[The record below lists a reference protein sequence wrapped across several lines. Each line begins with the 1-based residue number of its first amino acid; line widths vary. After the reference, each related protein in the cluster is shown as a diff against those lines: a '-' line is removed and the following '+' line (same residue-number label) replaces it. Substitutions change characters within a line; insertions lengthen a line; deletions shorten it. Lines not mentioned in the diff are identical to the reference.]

1 MNFEDILQE
10 AGSFG
15 KFQIFTLLLLCLPRF
30 ILPLHFLLHNFLA
43 AIPPHR
49 CAIPHQDQFA
59 NLTEEEVLL
68 INVPRDFE
76 GAFSSCEMFSEPQF
90 HLLLNSTEVPSNT
103 SSVRS
108 CQHGWVYDQ
117 SQFTST
123 IATQWDLVCEQRSL
137 NQATA
142 TFFFIGVTLGAVI
155 FGYLS
160 DRFGRKTMLLVSFV
174 CTLVFG
180 LVSSASVTYSM
191 LAVTRTLTGI
201 AICGLSLIVA
211 PLGMEWVDIQHRSWS
226 GIMTSLFWSFGNM
239 FLALIAYLVR
249 DWRWLLLA
257 VTLPCVL
264 GIISMW
270 WLSESARW
278 LLAKGKLKQAHK
290 NLQQCAKMNGQKD
303 FGAKI
308 NLEILSKTAA
318 AAAAVERSGGDS
330 SYISLFRTL
339 MLRRISVCLGVLW
352 FGVAFSYY
360 GMSMNI
366 TGFGLGMYMTQFV
379 FGVIEIP
386 TKLTVL
392 VLVNRV
398 GRKQCQAWA
407 LILTGLCIGANT
419 VIPTSLGI
427 LRSVVAITGKGFSEA
442 AFTMVFLYT
451 PELYPTLLR
460 QKGLGYCSFLARL
473 GASVA
478 PLIFLLD
485 TVWKLLPQVTYCVM
499 AVLCGSAAFLLP
511 ETLNVRLPETIE
523 DTEEKCSK
531 GKKQLPGDVFEVMPL
546 HSLQK

>member
-15 KFQIFTLLLLCLPRF
+15 KFQIFTLSLLCLPRF
-30 ILPLHFLLHNFLA
+30 ILPFHFLLHNFLA

-49 CAIPHQDQFA
+49 CAIPHRDQFA

-68 INVPRDFE
+68 INIPRNFE
-76 GAFSSCEMFSEPQF
+76 GTFSSCEMFSEPQF
-90 HLLLNSTEVPSNT
+90 YLLLNSTEVPSNT
-103 SSVRS
+103 SSVQS
-108 CQHGWVYDQ
+108 CQYGWVYDQ

-123 IATQWDLVCEQRSL
+123 IATQWDLVCDQRSL

-174 CTLVFG
+174 CTLIFG

-211 PLGMEWVDIQHRSWS
+211 PLGMEWVDTQHRSYS
-226 GIMTSLFWSFGNM
+226 GIMTSFFWSFGNM

-249 DWRWLLLA
+249 DWHWLLLVA
-257 VTLPCVL
+257 TLPWLL

-270 WLSESARW
+270 WLAESARW
-278 LLAKGKLKQAHK
+278 LLVKGKLKRAHK
-290 NLQQCAKMNGQKD
+290 NLQWCAKMNGRKD

-308 NLEILSKTAA
+308 NLEILTKTAA
-318 AAAAVERSGGDS
+318 AAATMEKSGGSS

-339 MLRRISVCLGVLW
+339 MLRKISLCTGVLW

-386 TKLTVL
+386 AKFIVL
-392 VLVNRV
+392 FVVNRV
-398 GRKQCQAWA
+398 GRKQCQAWT
-407 LILTGLCIGANT
+407 LILAGLCIGANI
-419 VIPTSLGI
+419 VIPTSLGT

-442 AFTMVFLYT
+442 AFTTIFLYT
-451 PELYPTLLR
+451 PELYPTVLR
-460 QKGLGYCSFLARL
+460 QKGLGFCSFMARL
-473 GASVA
+473 GGSVA
-478 PLIFLLD
+478 PLVFLLD
-485 TVWKLLPQVTYCVM
+485 TVWTFLPQVTYCAM

-511 ETLNVRLPETIE
+511 ETLNVCLPETIE
-523 DTEEKCSK
+523 DTE
-531 GKKQLPGDVFEVMPL
+531 KQR
-546 HSLQK
+546 